1 MNFRASDLLDFYY
14 EDLYPSLQELEAE
27 RKKVL
32 KRIVLVCTILGAGA
46 GILAFYSYRSTGNI
60 DLDFPVGAFLLGG
73 MVTAWIV
80 RDYRRRFKRKIFRK
94 LVLRIDPSLT
104 YRPEGAIDSVLFD
117 LSGLFPT
124 DYNRYEGNDYVEG
137 KIGKTPIRF
146 SDLKVEKETRD
157 SRGRRQTTTIF
168 AGTFVVT
175 EFHKHFH
182 KEVKVF
188 PDVAEKYLGV
198 LGSWLQGVTAKN
210 LVRLDSPAFEKE
222 FKVYAEDP
230 VEAHYLL
237 TPNIMEKLVAL
248 RRNAD
253 APVYV
258 SFRLDKLFI
267 AIANGGKWFEPT
279 IFRSLLRLEVFK
291 SYVNNLGLLLGI
303 VEDLNLNRRIWS
315 KE

>member
-1 MNFRASDLLDFYY
+1 MLRTSELLDFYY
-14 EDLYPSLQELEAE
+14 DELYPTLLELEKE

-32 KRIVLVCTILGAGA
+32 KRIVALFLALAWGAA
-46 GILAFYSYRSTGNI
+46 AIEYFQYRNTGSI
-60 DLDFPVGAFLLGG
+60 DLGLSIGAFAAGG
-73 MVTAWIV
+73 VIMAWIV
-80 RDYRRRFKRKIFRK
+80 RDYRKRFKQELFRR

-104 YRPEGAIDSVLFD
+104 YRPDGAIDRTLFD

-124 DYNRYEGNDYVEG
+124 DYNRYQGNDYIEG
-137 KIGKTPIRF
+137 TIGKTPIRF
-146 SDLKVEKETRD
+146 SDLSVEKETRD
-157 SRGRRQTTTIF
+157 SRGRPRITTIF
-168 AGTFVVT
+168 SGTFVVT
-175 EFHKHFH
+175 EFHKHFQ
-182 KEVKVF
+182 KEVKVY

-198 LGSWLQGVTAKN
+198 FGSWLQGVTAKH

-237 TPNIMEKLVAL
+237 TPNIMEKLVKL

-253 APVYV
+253 APLYL
-258 SFRLDKLFI
+258 SFRFDKLFV
-267 AIANGGKWFEPT
+267 AIENGGKWFEPT

-291 SYVNNLGLLLGI
+291 NYVGNLELLLGI
-303 VEDLNLNRRIWS
+303 VEELNLNRRIWS